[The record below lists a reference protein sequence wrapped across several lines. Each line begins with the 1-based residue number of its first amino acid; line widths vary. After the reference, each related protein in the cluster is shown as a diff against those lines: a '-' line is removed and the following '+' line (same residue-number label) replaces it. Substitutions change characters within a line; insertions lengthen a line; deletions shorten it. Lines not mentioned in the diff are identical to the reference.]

1 MVKEGLYVQS
11 QEAEF
16 LRRLKIVDW
25 LKTELV
31 TNTALLFQA
40 LWQEGGQAVTD
51 ALANIVIT
59 CYVLARRL
67 GADFAVLDNAIQ
79 ARLVVH
85 IKHDHEVEKWFGDLS
100 ALQKHLRDKKG

>member
-1 MVKEGLYVQS
+1 MLS
-11 QEAEF
+11 QETEF

-31 TNTALLFQA
+31 TNTAVLFKA
-40 LWQEGGQAVTD
+40 MWQEGGQAVTD

-67 GADFAVLDNAIQ
+67 GVDFSALEDAIQ
-79 ARLVVH
+79 ARLAVH
-85 IKHDHEVEKWFGDLS
+85 IRNDHEVEKWFGDLS
-100 ALQKHLRDKKG
+100 AYQKHLRGKKG